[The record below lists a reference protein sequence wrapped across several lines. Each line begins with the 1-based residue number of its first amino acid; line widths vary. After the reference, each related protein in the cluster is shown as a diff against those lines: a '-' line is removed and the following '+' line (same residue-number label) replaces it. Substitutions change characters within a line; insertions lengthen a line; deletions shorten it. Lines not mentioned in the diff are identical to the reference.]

1 MLPGHPPPAV
11 VGTGAPSPTPTAE
24 SVNAVAD
31 FLATA
36 TATLLCTR
44 AVYPRCLFTRVLAEG
59 VPAYAARH
67 PALADYLTAVA
78 GACRPLLAEDL
89 LERYVVAIVAD
100 TPSGGRGGGGERGGE
115 GEAGDPGDPAE
126 ARGGRGDGDGVGGTV
141 GGGVGTPAAVRPVT
155 TVLARYVFEPLVKT
169 TAGDSGAA
177 GSDSRRGDPPG
188 GSVHPMVARLAVQLR
203 AHLVRLTGSQWG
215 SLVPGAAAPIAAAAT
230 NRSGVDDGSG
240 GDNEGPADRPAWPR
254 LDGQPDV
261 DAALMSP
268 CRFEVVVYTRGVST
282 DDVWVP
288 ADGCER
294 REFAPGEYAV
304 EPLKDAD
311 PTAEVVEL
319 TSYVERRLPQRVG

>member
-1 MLPGHPPPAV
+1 MLPPRHGHAYPLPAAA
-11 VGTGAPSPTPTAE
+11 TPSTPTAE
-24 SVNAVAD
+24 AVDAVAD

-100 TPSGGRGGGGERGGE
+100 TTGGGEGGE
-115 GEAGDPGDPAE
+115 GGEAGGAE
-126 ARGGRGDGDGVGGTV
+126 DAGGGVGGGDGDGGM
-141 GGGVGTPAAVRPVT
+141 GGGVGGTLAGRHPSTT
-155 TVLARYVFEPLVKT
+155 TVLARYVFEPLVK
-169 TAGDSGAA
+169 AASGDGGAA
-177 GSDSRRGDPPG
+177 GGGSRRGEPPG
-188 GSVHPMVARLAVQLR
+188 GSVHPAVARLAVQLR

-215 SLVPGAAAPIAAAAT
+215 SLVPGAAAAAAAA
-230 NRSGVDDGSG
+230 GGGG
-240 GDNEGPADRPAWPR
+240 GDGDCEGPAGRPAWPR
-254 LDGQPDV
+254 LDVEPDA
-261 DAALMSP
+261 DAALTSP
-268 CRFEVVVYTRGVST
+268 CRFEVIVYTRGVST

-294 REFAPGEYAV
+294 RVRGVSGRGGVDAGRGRGCGGLDCF
-304 EPLKDAD
+304 PLFS
-311 PTAEVVEL
+311 VF
-319 TSYVERRLPQRVG
+319 